1 MKFWQRFLSYSVVV
15 AIGFAV
21 SFFIFSIVLPPKEGI
36 LVNGQSVKAVDSK
49 DNVQLVALG
58 DSLTEG
64 IGDTTKQG
72 GYVPLVANELEDYF
86 HLDNAF
92 YENFGK
98 SGDRS
103 DQILKR
109 LKKSSDQQ
117 DALKKADV
125 VTVTVGG
132 NDLMKT
138 VQKELFKNLTLASFE
153 KPAASYQKNLQSLF
167 SEIRK
172 YAPDAPIYVFG
183 IYNPF
188 YVYFSQITE
197 LQSIVDYWNEKSQE
211 TVEEEK
217 RSYFVPINDLLSKG
231 TQTVAIEASAA
242 TTASTTSSSSTSS
255 SSLSEETTSSSLPEG
270 MEDLIQ
276 AAVKNDL
283 IFDEDHFHP
292 NNLGYQKMA
301 SALRDE
307 LIQTQGLW
315 LKKVEN
321 NG

>member
-1 MKFWQRFLSYSVVV
+1 MKFWQRFLSYFIVV
-15 AIGFAV
+15 AIGFTI
-21 SFFIFSIVLPPKEGI
+21 SFFIFSVVLPPAEGI
-36 LVNGQSVKAVDSK
+36 LVNGQSVQPSDSK
-49 DNVQLVALG
+49 ASIHLVALG

-64 IGDTTKQG
+64 VGDTTKQG
-72 GYVPLVANELEDYF
+72 GYVPLVANEVEDYF

-109 LKKSSDQQ
+109 LKKSSEQQ
-117 DALKKADV
+117 EALKKADV

-138 VQKELFKNLTLASFE
+138 VQKELFKNLSLASFE
-153 KPAASYQKNLQSLF
+153 KPATNYQKNLRKLF
-167 SEIRK
+167 TEIRK

-188 YVYFSQITE
+188 YVYFSQMTE
-197 LQSIVDYWNEKSQE
+197 LQDIVNYWNEVSQE
-211 TVEEEK
+211 TVEEGK
-217 RSYFVPINDLLSKG
+217 RSYFIPINDLLSKG
-231 TQTVAIEASAA
+231 TQSL
-242 TTASTTSSSSTSS
+242 TADAKISTSS
-255 SSLSEETTSSSLPEG
+255 SDVRGTIPDSSTNTSLDETSSLPEDV
-270 MEDLIQ
+270 ENLIQ
-276 AAVKNDL
+276 AAATNDL

-301 SALRDE
+301 SALKDE
-307 LIQTQGLW
+307 LIQTQRLW

-321 NG
+321 K